1 MPRAVK
7 APEGRSKDE
16 LMHLARDRVVLNL
29 FEEFHAKAY
38 EYKGL
43 RTIIEFLI
51 KICSERSLGY
61 QQFLVREAK
70 AHENRFFFGEV
81 LIEIVNNFK
90 DYKSSD
96 KLSKVL

>member
-1 MPRAVK
+1 MPKVSK
-7 APEGRSKDE
+7 APERKSKDE
-16 LMHLARDRVVLNL
+16 LMHLARDKVIVNL

-51 KICSERSLGY
+51 KICAERGLGY

-70 AHENRFFFGEV
+70 AHDNRFFFGEV

-90 DYKSSD
+90 DYASSD